1 MSLSPSVP
9 SQRTSLLLDKPVNRK
24 VHQKRLCHDKNKATQ
39 SKRIK
44 ILRHFNNLQ
53 QVSPANPSPAN
64 LSDQCLAANH
74 FLESPTYSSP
84 PGAAVTTTTTAFLP
98 AMKQQ
103 SKIVQ
108 VVVQSSKDRDNI
120 CRDESYFGHSYV
132 SVRFAC
138 PEVITELSN
147 RVCEPTSLYATTV
160 KRGLEKFE
168 YNTTSDDSR
177 LLSRASMYAT
187 PEPPHCSLESI
198 SDMYRLASKLIRRN
212 HVLPTK
218 FNYDIMY
225 TRRSNFEFL
234 IMSEPILMLCSSTR
248 PDNSNIVT
256 DDFFVNHVIWCIV
269 SGLQQ
274 GNFFN
279 TADEI
284 KVPYVSID
292 IVCSKC
298 VLTLSPDSKSL
309 SRSDTTTSSDDDTV
323 AAHEEEPPPTDAKI
337 YSLDLMRPLSLD
349 VQRKRLSFIKELSI
363 KLHC

>member
-1 MSLSPSVP
+1 MPSSPSSVP
-9 SQRTSLLLDKPVNRK
+9 SQRTSLLLDKPINRK
-24 VHQKRLCHDKNKATQ
+24 INQKRVCHDKDTSTQ
-39 SKRIK
+39 AKRIK
-44 ILRHFNNLQ
+44 ILRYFNNLQ
-53 QVSPANPSPAN
+53 QVSPANPSPIN
-64 LSDQCLAANH
+64 LYDQCLAENH
-74 FLESPTYSSP
+74 FLECPTYSSP
-84 PGAAVTTTTTAFLP
+84 PGATTVLP
-98 AMKQQ
+98 VMKQQ

-108 VVVQSSKDRDNI
+108 VVVQSSKDRNNL
-120 CRDESYFGHSYV
+120 CHDESYCGHSYV
-132 SVRFAC
+132 SVRFAS
-138 PEVITELSN
+138 PEVLTELSN
-147 RVCEPTSLYATTV
+147 RVCDPTSLYATTV

-177 LLSRASMYAT
+177 LLARESLYAT

-198 SDMYRLASKLIRRN
+198 SDMYRLAGKLIRGN

-256 DDFFVNHVIWCIV
+256 DDVFVNHVIWCIV

-274 GNFFN
+274 GNLFN

-292 IVCSKC
+292 ILCSKC
-298 VLTLSPDSKSL
+298 VLTLSPNSKCS
-309 SRSDTTTSSDDDTV
+309 SHSDTTASSDDDTV